1 MIKDSTINSF
11 KIFTKVGCRIIK
23 VFELDQQDR
32 SCSQCRRETII
43 AQEGGALFFQ
53 SHICSTGITELL
65 RKNLE
70 RECFT
75 LLLSSVFYNNILKE
89 NDSCRDPGLMM
100 V

>member
-1 MIKDSTINSF
+1 M
-11 KIFTKVGCRIIK
+11 
-23 VFELDQQDR
+23 FELGQQDR

-43 AQEGGALFFQ
+43 AQEGGALF
-53 SHICSTGITELL
+53 CSTGVTELL